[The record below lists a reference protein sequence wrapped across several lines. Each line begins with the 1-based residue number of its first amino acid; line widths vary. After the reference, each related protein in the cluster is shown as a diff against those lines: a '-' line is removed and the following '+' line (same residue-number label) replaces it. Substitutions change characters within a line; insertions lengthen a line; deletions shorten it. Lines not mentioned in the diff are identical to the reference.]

1 MKITKRI
8 IESVLHDNPD
18 KFKTILKEEIK
29 NRANDALYDTFLSES
44 ETILNLF
51 KQVKVCEETNNTAP
65 EHTTN
70 AFYPNKMYKLKDGNV
85 GILEINE
92 QEMISKLYEN
102 LNNDN
107 KERMVKLLSE
117 SRDSFNRVLKLARL
131 EESKR
136 TKQ

>member
-1 MKITKRI
+1 
-8 IESVLHDNPD
+8 
-18 KFKTILKEEIK
+18 
-29 NRANDALYDTFLSES
+29 
-44 ETILNLF
+44 
-51 KQVKVCEETNNTAP
+51 VCEETNNSVP

-70 AFYPNKMYKLKDGNV
+70 TFYPNKMYKLKDGNV

>member
-18 KFKTILKEEIK
+18 KFKTVLKEEIK

-44 ETILNLF
+44 ENILNLF
-51 KQVKVCEETNNTAP
+51 KQVKVCEETNNPAP